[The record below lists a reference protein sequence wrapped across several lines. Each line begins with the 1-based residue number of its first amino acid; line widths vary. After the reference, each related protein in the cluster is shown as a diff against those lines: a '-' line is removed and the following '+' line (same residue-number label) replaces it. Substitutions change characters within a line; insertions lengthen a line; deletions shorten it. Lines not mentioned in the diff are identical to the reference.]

1 MGHGVIG
8 WQEERL
14 PDTLTPCDPDT
25 LVMTIAA
32 DVHEGW
38 LTASKR
44 AAAGVE
50 GPLATERDD
59 AAFALALSSLTRRQ
73 RQIVRLRA
81 RGLTIAEI
89 RDLYFLS
96 ENTVK
101 KHLHAAFRALGLGTL
116 RHQARLG
123 RACYLLGRYD
133 AGQDGKT
140 ARRQDGESVGR

>member
-1 MGHGVIG
+1 MSV
-8 WQEERL
+8 
-14 PDTLTPCDPDT
+14 
-25 LVMTIAA
+25 AA
-32 DVHEGW
+32 IDVHEGW
-38 LTASKR
+38 LSAGKR
-44 AAAGVE
+44 ATAGVE

-59 AAFALALSSLTRRQ
+59 AAFALALASLTRRQ

-89 RDLYFLS
+89 CDRYFLS

-101 KHLHAAFRALGLGTL
+101 KHLHAAFRTLGLGAL

-133 AGQDGKT
+133 ARPDGQT
-140 ARRQDGESVGR
+140 ARRRAGESVSR

>member
-1 MGHGVIG
+1 
-8 WQEERL
+8 
-14 PDTLTPCDPDT
+14 
-25 LVMTIAA
+25 MTHQPSPAT
-32 DVHEGW
+32 DVHQGW
-38 LTASKR
+38 LTAGKR
-44 AAAGVE
+44 AADGGE

-59 AAFALALSSLTRRQ
+59 AAFALALASLTRRQ

-89 RDLYFLS
+89 CDRYFLS

-101 KHLHAAFRALGLGTL
+101 KHLHAAFRTLGLGAL

-133 AGQDGKT
+133 ES
-140 ARRQDGESVGR
+140 RESVSR